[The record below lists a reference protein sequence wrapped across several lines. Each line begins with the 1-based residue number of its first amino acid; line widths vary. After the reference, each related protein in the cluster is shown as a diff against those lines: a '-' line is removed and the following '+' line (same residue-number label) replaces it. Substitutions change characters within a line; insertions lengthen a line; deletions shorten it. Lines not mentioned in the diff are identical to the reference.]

1 MANLNVRHQRFIEEY
16 LKDFNQTRAYM
27 TAFNNDNYQSC
38 AASANKLLKNPKI
51 KQAIQEIIDEE
62 NEKIK
67 YMRWRLIDD
76 TYKKAFSDITQIIKI
91 KKNVVVI
98 KDFDDLT
105 EEQKRLVKGIKEG
118 KNGIE
123 IEFIDQ
129 HKEKEFLNKLLNEK
143 EERENGLNTYD
154 TSSVD
159 GLTID
164 QLLDIVNQDVHLE
177 GEDDEDEE

>member
-27 TAFNNDNYQSC
+27 TAFNNYNYQSC

-154 TSSVD
+154 VSSLD
-159 GLTID
+159 NLTEE
-164 QLLDIVNQDVHLE
+164 QLLAIAAQDVPLE
-177 GEDDEDEE
+177 GEEYDEE